1 MRLAST
7 PDPAAQARGMRCFL
21 IGRLPDACLLA
32 FVRPV
37 ATLLVLFGPI
47 VTCVHSDLSCNMKV
61 T

>member
-1 MRLAST
+1 
-7 PDPAAQARGMRCFL
+7 MRCFL

-47 VTCVHSDLSCNMKV
+47 VTCVHSDLSYNTKV